1 MIAQLSTDCKRGVKG
16 DMSLGTERSENMV
29 SIGDT
34 HDLITYAYTEDEV
47 PTEASDIVEVNFTV
61 RLPDGTTEALVG
73 EIQSDGSGYS
83 RYQTT
88 ALSPLGEYVWVAQFT
103 FVTGDIKT
111 FPSGN
116 FVVFDPLNPPPI
128 TREREI
134 GQEVWMRLEDC
145 FDSEE
150 GGPWLRDMTLAY
162 FEPSKVER
170 FIAEGLLL
178 INQYPPTTNLD
189 LGFFTEPTINTD
201 PLLPP
206 ETYQADPDRHI
217 IVQATL
223 IAVIKHL
230 MRSYVEQPNLVSG
243 NAVWQ
248 DRRDY
253 LQRWQ
258 SVLTAEQAD
267 FKFIVTLW
275 KRQFLDLGKG
285 ALLTHSKAGR
295 LYPTGWRARNA
306 MRGYY

>member
-1 MIAQLSTDCKRGVKG
+1 
-16 DMSLGTERSENMV
+16 MSLGAERGEKIISL
-29 SIGDT
+29 GDT
-34 HDLITYAYTEDEV
+34 ADLVVYAYTED
-47 PTEASDIVEVNFTV
+47 DIPPQPSEIADVSFTI
-61 RLPDGTTEALVG
+61 RLPDGSTTSASG
-73 EIQSDGSGYS
+73 TIQPDGSGFYRYS
-83 RYQTT
+83 TDANSQQGNYT
-88 ALSPLGEYVWVAQFT
+88 WVAQFT
-103 FVTGDIKT
+103 FGSGEKRT

-116 FVVFDPLNPPPI
+116 FTVFDPLNPPPL

-145 FDSEE
+145 FDSQE
-150 GGPWLRDMTLAY
+150 GGPWLRDMSLAY

-178 INQYPPTTNLD
+178 INQYPPATNLD
-189 LGFFTEPTINTD
+189 LSMFTTPVIDPDPTLD
-201 PLLPP
+201 PG
-206 ETYQADPDRHI
+206 TYQADPDRHI

-258 SVLTAEQAD
+258 TILTQEQAD

-275 KRQFLDLGKG
+275 KRQFLNLGKG

-295 LYPTGWRARNA
+295 LYPSGWRARNA